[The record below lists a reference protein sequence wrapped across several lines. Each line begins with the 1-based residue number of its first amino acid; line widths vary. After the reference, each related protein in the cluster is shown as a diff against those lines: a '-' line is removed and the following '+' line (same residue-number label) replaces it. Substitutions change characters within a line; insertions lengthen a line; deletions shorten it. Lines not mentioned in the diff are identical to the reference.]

1 MSLMLASCSGIP
13 MQTKLKF
20 GDEVYYEREVRE
32 FLNGVNSVR
41 QVDKIY
47 TWSFG
52 ADRIPYFL
60 YTNKKYDNS
69 DLRQKFKKAIE
80 VYNQMLGL
88 NFVEA
93 DEGEDVRAFF
103 AFVESHDEVADQ
115 KFVRWMLDFDSI
127 SENDYQQYWL
137 ERKGVT
143 TVSELKFGNVNGK
156 NTKVAQFL
164 IVKHTA
170 SNNLSLAS
178 ISRYLCTAFYPF
190 SVAEYKIRNTCD
202 RKTPKGDNV
211 VFPADEAVLKTI
223 YQIDGISEMKKED
236 AIDAIMEKLIEDYG
250 VN

>member
-1 MSLMLASCSGIP
+1 M
-13 MQTKLKF
+13 
-20 GDEVYYEREVRE
+20 
-32 FLNGVNSVR
+32 NGVNSVR

-47 TWSFG
+47 TWSV
-52 ADRIPYFL
+52 DVNRIPYFL

-80 VYNQMLGL
+80 IYNQLLGL

-93 DEGEDVRAFF
+93 NEGEGVRAFF
-103 AFVESHDEVADQ
+103 AFVESLDEVADQ
-115 KFVRWMLDFDSI
+115 KFVKWMLDFDSI
-127 SENDYQQYWL
+127 SEKEYQQYWL
-137 ERKGVT
+137 ERKDVT

-164 IVKHTA
+164 IVKNTA

-178 ISRYLCTAFYPF
+178 ISTYLCATFYPF
-190 SVAEYKIRNTCD
+190 SASEYKIRNTCD
-202 RKTPKGDNV
+202 RKKPKGENV
-211 VFPADEAVLKTI
+211 IFPLDEAVLKTI

-236 AIDAIMEKLIEDYG
+236 AIDAIMEKLIKDYG